1 MESERFT
8 NDDDYDDFE
17 RETLEPPGPD
27 EFPDDHRADDSAAG
41 ELSLL
46 SDDTSPG
53 VALPPPPTDMGQPRF
68 DTARAV
74 SVATASVPVA
84 GSASQKTI
92 LVLTPPRPS
101 NPFAAAEQSAAEQ
114 AAAEQGGITGAKGK
128 KTGGE
133 DKDERAQMLEIAL
146 EFALFHDNHRTPFAA
161 VPGIPHAVDIGSS
174 EFRDLLQGLYVK
186 RYGAYFN
193 GSLTPLV
200 RILTYKAN
208 NESETQPVFTRF
220 AHRVK
225 SYDDYEIG
233 IDLANKEGEA
243 IVVNANGW
251 RVTTEHGFN
260 FRRFGHMQALPHP
273 KPNGNLLELFDLM
286 KLRYDNQR
294 LLLVPWIVLAPLEII
309 PRPILTLFGPQGSAK
324 SNTGLHLK
332 NLLDPIPAKGLY
344 VPKNLMELCQNLH
357 HHAIPLFDNLSC
369 ITEDLGNILCMG
381 CTGGGISKRKLY
393 TDGDDV
399 LMCFQRAMIITAI
412 NVPYNAQDLLDR
424 SFCVELERLTR
435 KECGYVTKIWDEY
448 ESMKPS
454 YLGGLLDLL
463 AGALGRVHGIRL
475 DNLPRLA
482 DFCRWGAAVAE
493 ELGEAKGF
501 GQTRFVDAMFEASSK
516 AYGDSLG
523 DDPLP
528 TLLLGFFSGL
538 TTPVTGTISEL
549 HEQILLAAQ
558 ARGLGGVVPK
568 SPSALSR
575 RLKSYLVLLETRGWR
590 VTFSDSARDTR
601 KVTITRIP
609 G

>member
-1 MESERFT
+1 MELERFT

-46 SDDTSPG
+46 SDDPPTG

-68 DTARAV
+68 DPPRAV

-84 GSASQKTI
+84 GSASQTI

-101 NPFAAAEQSAAEQ
+101 NPFAAAEQ
-114 AAAEQGGITGAKGK
+114 AAAEQEAIAGAKGK
-128 KTGGE
+128 KTGGD
-133 DKDERAQMLEIAL
+133 DKDEKANMLELAL
-146 EFALFHDNHRTPFAA
+146 EFALLHDHHSTPFAA
-161 VPGIPHAVDIGSS
+161 VPGIPHVVDIGSG

-186 RYGAYFN
+186 RYGAYFS
-193 GSLTPLV
+193 GSLTPIC

-208 NESETQPVFTRF
+208 NESEKQPVFTRF

-225 SYDDYEIG
+225 ASGEFEIG
-233 IDLANKEGEA
+233 IDLANQDGEA
-243 IVVNANGW
+243 IVVDASGW
-251 RVTTEHGFN
+251 RVATDHGFN
-260 FRRFGHMQALPHP
+260 FRRFGHMQELPHP
-273 KPNGNLLELFDLM
+273 KQNGNLLDLFDLIR
-286 KLRYDNQR
+286 LRTDMQR
-294 LLLVPWIVLAPLEII
+294 ILLVPWIVISTLEII
-309 PRPILTLFGPQGSAK
+309 PRPIVTMFGPQGSAK
-324 SNTGLHLK
+324 STTALLLK

-344 VPKNLMELCQNLH
+344 LPKSMMELCQHLY

-369 ITEDLGNILCMG
+369 VTEDLGNILCMG

-399 LMCFQRAMIITAI
+399 LMYFQRAMIITAI

-424 SFCVELERLTR
+424 SFCVELERLTGQ
-435 KECGYVTKIWDEY
+435 EYGYVTELWEEY

-463 AGALGRVHGIRL
+463 AGALGRIDGI
-475 DNLPRLA
+475 NLEQRPRLA

-501 GQTRFVDAMFEASSK
+501 GQNRFVAAMFEASTH
-516 AYGDSLG
+516 AYGESLG

-528 TLLLGFFSGL
+528 TLLLAFFRGL

-575 RLKSYLVLLETRGWR
+575 RLKAYLVLLETRGWR
-590 VTFSDSARDTR
+590 VTFSDTARDTR